1 MENNKIREHKSNIIQ
16 QILHPSEYLMGLNL
30 KDNRKGLLNISAPMG
45 ANYQDILL
53 CEKILNETSKNISL
67 VIKELPDCL
76 RLPIALFYLY
86 YKTLDVLYGIS
97 PDNLENFNN
106 FITTDISNDIIPSNL
121 EVKQELLANFYKILS
136 GDDDNLDFDNID
148 AGKQS
153 HNDLLS
159 NIKIYNNVFK
169 TLPEY
174 HQEIITN
181 TIKNIGF
188 GMADYAGR
196 DLTSGTENKYDFEDY
211 NIKISGE
218 LAVGFTKQFIGT
230 NLEANSFVDD
240 ADNLLANK
248 MGSFLKKTN
257 IIRDY
262 YKDLLNKKSYWPK
275 DVWSLYRKTLPELR
289 FGESSDVA
297 CLNHMITD
305 ALEDIPY
312 CIEYLSKIQNPKV
325 FRFCAIPQIR
335 AMAILA
341 EAYGNRNVFTGIITI
356 RKGLWA
362 SILNTCNNIK
372 DVQEW
377 YQKFSSQILDK
388 VSSNDPN
395 ATRIVET
402 LKELKAKKN
411 YIPYQFQELVSI
423 LLIVSIIFVISMC
436 VLYVRPNFYFE
447 NGAFTFRLI
456 PPPTTSN
463 G

>member
-1 MENNKIREHKSNIIQ
+1 MENDKIREHKSNIIQ
-16 QILHPSEYLMGLNL
+16 QILHPSEYLMGLKL
-30 KDNRKGLLNISAPMG
+30 KDERKGLLNISAPMG

-53 CEKILNETSKNISL
+53 CEKILNETSKNISI

-97 PDNLENFNN
+97 PNNLDNFND
-106 FITTDISNDIIPSNL
+106 FITTDISNDIIPTNL
-121 EVKQELLANFYKILS
+121 QIKQSLLSDFYKILAS
-136 GDDDNLDFDNID
+136 DKIPNFDTID
-148 AGKQS
+148 AEKQS
-153 HNDLLS
+153 YNELLS
-159 NIKIYNNVFK
+159 NIHIYNNVFK

-174 HQEIITN
+174 HQEIIIE
-181 TIKNIGF
+181 TIKNIGN
-188 GMADYAGR
+188 GMGEYSNR
-196 DLTSGTENKYDFEDY
+196 DLTSGTENKYDFEEY

-230 NLEANSFVDD
+230 NLEANSFNSDG
-240 ADNLLANK
+240 DNILANK
-248 MGSFLKKTN
+248 MGCFLKKTN

-262 YKDLLNKKSYWPK
+262 YKDLLNKKSYWPN

-305 ALEDIPY
+305 ALEDIPF

-341 EAYGNRNVFTGIITI
+341 EAYNNRNVFTGVITI

-372 DVQEW
+372 DVHEW
-377 YQKFSSQILDK
+377 YQKFASQILDK

-395 ATRIVET
+395 ATRIVES

-423 LLIVSIIFVISMC
+423 LLIVAIVFVIAMC
-436 VLYVRPNFYFE
+436 VLYIRPNFYFE

-456 PPPTTSN
+456 PPPEISK
-463 G
+463 